1 MRMYDRAFIDYL
13 LHFHCERDYFECHE
27 VLEEHWKA
35 EPPKKRKKYWVG
47 LIQIA
52 VGLYHQRRGN
62 FTGALRMIS
71 NSIQLL
77 ENDRQAIDKLGLHSE
92 ELIKELK
99 NRKNEIL
106 DKRSYYSFNIPII
119 DQELLH
125 ICQMQCKD
133 SHKVWGK
140 DSDLS
145 DEYLIHKHIKRNRS
159 AVIEERFQQL
169 ELRRRSRNSR

>member
-1 MRMYDRAFIDYL
+1 MYDRAFIDYL

-27 VLEEHWKA
+27 VLEEHWKTD
-35 EPPKKRKKYWVG
+35 PPKMRKKYWVG
-47 LIQIA
+47 LIQVA

-77 ENDRQAIDKLGLHSE
+77 ENDRQAIEKLGLHSE

-99 NRKNEIL
+99 KRKNEIL
-106 DKRSYYSFNIPII
+106 DKRSYYSFNIPIN

-133 SHKVWGK
+133 SHKLWGK

-159 AVIEERFQQL
+159 TVIEERYQQL
-169 ELRRRSRNSR
+169 ELRRRSRNSRY